1 VTHGSAGVT
10 LGKADKMNKMF
21 LRIKP
26 VVTCAA
32 LVAMAAFANKA
43 GADTLFY
50 YFDHEFSGG
59 QAPAGAAP
67 WTQASFADT
76 STAGTVLLTV
86 KNVQFTGTEN
96 ISGLYFN
103 LNPGTGFNPNNLVF
117 SSYTSM
123 GTFTAPTIGTGE
135 NAFKADGDGDY
146 DFLFN
151 FATGTVNTFAANDSF
166 TLKITETGVPNLKA
180 TDFEFLSNPD
190 GGHGPFYAAAHVQ
203 NTTGAGNGGSG
214 WVEPDVGMGG
224 VVVATPE
231 PSASVILL
239 LSLGLWRG
247 GRYLVRRA

>member
-1 VTHGSAGVT
+1 MYKK
-10 LGKADKMNKMF
+10 L
-21 LRIKP
+21 LRVRP

-32 LVAMAAFANKA
+32 LVAIASFANKA

-50 YFDHEFSGG
+50 YFDHEFSGA

-67 WTQASFADT
+67 WIQASFADT

-86 KNVQFTGTEN
+86 QNVQFTGTEN

-103 LNPGTGFNPNNLVF
+103 LNPGTSFNPNNLKF

-123 GTFTAPTIGTGE
+123 GAFNAPTIQTGE

-146 DFLFN
+146 DFLFS
-151 FATGTVNTFAANDSF
+151 FATGTVGTFAANDSF
-166 TLKITETGVPNLKA
+166 TFDITETGVPNLKA

-214 WVEPDVGMGG
+214 WVEPDVGMSG
-224 VVVATPE
+224 VVVVPAPE